1 MSIDFVLCI
10 GFGGPTEHCCQRKCA
25 SAEACPFDSRA
36 ACFVSGILGDNP
48 ARQKRVKEVAE
59 HYTHYNGVSPYNT
72 LTEQQAAALAEQ
84 LAATEHPLPV
94 FTCYRHWA
102 PFAPQVLKEIAAQGL
117 RNGVL
122 LILAP
127 HQSSVSWDW
136 YIKTVAEAEEAV
148 QAELGDAC
156 PRIAHV
162 VEPWWT
168 ADGYIAA
175 IAQALQTT
183 CADWDE
189 ERKQAAGFIFT
200 AHAIPKTIEDT
211 SPYRQQFA
219 ETAALA
225 AQSFG
230 LQAHHIAF
238 QSQPGDSAIPWSSPS
253 IEDCITSL
261 HEQGVKEV
269 VVQAAGFLVDHVEV
283 LYDLDNEAKELA
295 ESLGMVYHRA
305 PCVHDNKQFIAALA
319 AGVSDAIAHATSV

>member
-1 MSIDFVLCI
+1 MIIPPDKNVL
-10 GFGGPTEHCCQRKCA
+10 T
-25 SAEACPFDSRA
+25 
-36 ACFVSGILGDNP
+36 
-48 ARQKRVKEVAE
+48 EVAE
-59 HYTHYNGVSPYNT
+59 HYSHYNGVSPYNN
-72 LTEQQAAALAEQ
+72 LTEQQTAALEEALAAAGQ
-84 LAATEHPLPV
+84 SLPV

-117 RNGVL
+117 QHGVL

-136 YIKTVAEAEEAV
+136 YIKTVAEAEEAL

-168 ADGYIAA
+168 ADGYIAGLV
-175 IAQALQTT
+175 QALQHC

-189 ERKQAAGFIFT
+189 QRKQDAAFIFT

-211 SPYRQQFA
+211 SPYRQQFE

-230 LQAHHIAF
+230 LSKHHIAF
-238 QSQPGDSAIPWSSPS
+238 QSQPGDSAIPWSAPA
-253 IEDCITSL
+253 IEDCIKSL
-261 HEQGVKEV
+261 HEQGVKEI
-269 VVQAAGFLVDHVEV
+269 VVQAAGFLVDHMEV
-283 LYDLDNEAKELA
+283 LFDLDNEAKELA
-295 ESLGMVYHRA
+295 ESLGMRYHRA
-305 PCVHDNKQFIAALA
+305 ACVHDDEQFIAALA
-319 AGVSDAIAHATSV
+319 TGVSDAIAHATSV